1 MNGQQII
8 DMFELYL
15 DDTSEL
21 SSSEE
26 LALLNRKYQKIARAL
41 PWEGLKTTKSG
52 TLSGS
57 VPYVTLPTDFL
68 YMTENNQ
75 DADPGVDD
83 EGQFSKVV
91 FVGSSLTPV
100 RIINFSD
107 RRRYQGQNVA
117 YVDLV
122 NNRLTFI
129 VQPSAVSYEFD
140 YIRKPDDLT
149 VSTSPFFP
157 IAHEILAYE
166 MAVDGY
172 IIQLFDKARSYAA
185 ENRQLSEECMSD
197 LKYYNANLRD
207 NAN

>member
-1 MNGQQII
+1 MDGQAII

-26 LALLNRKYQKIARAL
+26 LALLNRKYEKVARSK
-41 PWEGLKTTKSG
+41 PWEALKTTKSG

-57 VPYVTLPTDFL
+57 VPYVTLPDDFM
-68 YMTENNQ
+68 YVTENNQ
-75 DADPGVDD
+75 DSDPGVNDD
-83 EGQFSKVV
+83 GYYGKVV

-117 YVDLV
+117 YIDMV

-129 VQPSAVSYEFD
+129 VQPSAESYEFD
-140 YIRKPDDLT
+140 YIKKPADLALNT
-149 VSTSPFFP
+149 EPFFP
-157 IAHEILAYE
+157 IANEILAYE
-166 MAVDGY
+166 MATDGY
-172 IIQLFDKARSYAA
+172 IIQLFDKARSYAP
-185 ENRQLSEECMSD
+185 ENKLLAEECMSD
-197 LKYYNANLRD
+197 LRFWDANLRD
-207 NAN
+207 NSN